1 MDQLKERI
9 NRLIQIAF
17 DADPEPDDKRR
28 AAETIGALMDALLVT
43 LRSIDD
49 PYERKRA
56 ALSFATTFVPR
67 SRSKPPMTLS
77 PASS

>member
-28 AAETIGALMDALLVT
+28 AAETIGALMDAYSS
-43 LRSIDD
+43 RSG
-49 PYERKRA
+49 PSMTHMNASEPLCHLPQRLYRGRA
-56 ALSFATTFVPR
+56 R
-67 SRSKPPMTLS
+67 SRR
-77 PASS
+77 